1 MKKIIFVI
9 MSSLVISC
17 NDSMDDFAII
27 YPETKKVDSVDIYF
41 GTEVRDPYRWLEDDR
56 SKETKEWIK
65 KQNKLTFDYLERVPY
80 RGAIRERLKKL
91 RDYEKVTMLQNKR
104 GYTYYYK
111 NHEVLYRSKDGE
123 SEVFLDPNTLS
134 NDGTISLSKTGF
146 SRDGKFLAYSISEG
160 GSDWEK
166 ILVMN
171 TISKTSVGDTISN
184 VKFGLISWKGNEGFF
199 YSSYDAPQ
207 QSKMSAKTDSHKLYY
222 HKLGTKQA
230 EDVLVFGL
238 ETKRRYVYG
247 RVTDDDRYLIISASN
262 STSGNELYL
271 LDLDKRDSKLI
282 TLVDDFNND
291 HVVIDNEGSKLYV
304 LTNFNSPNNKLVTID
319 IKNPDKKNWIDI
331 IPEDKYS
338 MEVSSGGGYFFAH
351 YIKDVISVVKQYDY
365 SGKYI
370 RDIDLPD
377 LGTVTGFEGEKNDK
391 ELYFTFTNY
400 TVPSTVYSFDIK
412 SGDSNLY
419 KRPEVNFDVNDYE
432 SKQVFY
438 TSKDKTKVPMT
449 IVYKKGIELNGKNP
463 TILYGY
469 GGFNISLRPS
479 FRAFYLLWLDL
490 GGVYAIPNLRGGG
503 EYGKQWHIAGTK
515 MNKQNVFDDFIS
527 AAEYLIRE
535 KYTSKDFL
543 AIEGRSNGGLLVGSV
558 LTQRP
563 DLMRV
568 ALPGVGVLDM
578 LRYHVFTSGEGWAYD
593 FGTSEDS
600 QEMFKYLKKYSPLHN
615 VRKDINYPS
624 VLVTT
629 GDHDDRVVPAHSF
642 KFISELQEKHKG
654 SNPVFIRVGINVGH
668 GKGKPMSKLID
679 EYADIYS
686 FTLFNMGIKTQG
698 FLK

>member
-1 MKKIIFVI
+1 
-9 MSSLVISC
+9 
-17 NDSMDDFAII
+17 MDDFAII